1 MSIKKDILIRVNVVF
16 IILCAMGSLIIAQAF
31 RIQTF
36 EGKKWRDEGRK
47 STRIDTI
54 EGDRGNI
61 YSEDGR
67 LLATSLP
74 SFDIYMD
81 MTVAA
86 ETTFK
91 NGIDSLCIGLA
102 QLFDETGEAEDY
114 KTKLVDARKKGNA
127 YLEIQKSVN
136 FTQLQSLKKL
146 PILRLGKF
154 KGGIITRSR
163 TKRVQPFNP
172 LAQRTIGYART
183 NAQSVGLEGAFDNY
197 LRGQPIIRLM
207 QKVRGGGF
215 IALNDDLETGNYN
228 GKDVYTT
235 IDINLQD
242 VVENALSKT
251 LNQFKAA
258 YGCAIV
264 MEVKTGKIKAIA
276 NLGISTDTT
285 VTYWEK
291 YNYAIGNKTE
301 PGSTFKVASLA
312 ALLDDNYVTDTTK
325 VDTEWGKKKF
335 YDKLMSDS
343 HPPEKRILSVRRIM
357 ETSSNVGIAK
367 LIEQFYGNQPKKF
380 VEHLE
385 KMHLHQPTGI
395 EIEGEPTPTIKR
407 PGTQDWSGVTLP
419 FMAIG
424 YETELTPLQ
433 ILCLYN
439 AIANNGTMM
448 KPYLVT
454 DVKEFNYTLRHF
466 DPTVL
471 AQNVCKPQTAK
482 LITNILEGVLEEGTA
497 KALYTGSFS
506 IAGKTGTAKIAKDK
520 QGYKDLY
527 QASIAGYFP
536 ANDPLYSCIVVINS
550 PTGNDYYGASVAG
563 PVFKEIV
570 EKCYSLSTQ
579 HHKAIN
585 QTKQD
590 TLKGN
595 LPLIDSGFG
604 DDIRTIYN
612 QLHIPTNNQQAEW
625 LSTQRTNDTVWLRTL
640 PLIDNL
646 IPNVKGMGLRDA
658 VFMLESKGLKVRFA
672 GQGKVKAQRPAYGT
686 RYRKGDVVY
695 IELK

>member
-1 MSIKKDILIRVNVVF
+1 MF
-16 IILCAMGSLIIAQAF
+16 IILCALGSLIVAQAF
-31 RIQTF
+31 RIQMF
-36 EGKKWRDEGRK
+36 EGSRWRDEGKK

-54 EGDRGNI
+54 EGYRGNI

-74 SFDIYMD
+74 SFDVYID
-81 MTVAA
+81 MTVAHD
-86 ETTFK
+86 TIFK
-91 NGIDSLCIGLA
+91 KNIDSLCVGLA
-102 QLFDETGEAEDY
+102 QLFESDGEEAEDY
-114 KTKLVDARKKGNA
+114 KTKLTEARKKGIA
-127 YLEIQKSVN
+127 YLELQKNVN
-136 FTQLQSLKKL
+136 FTELQILKTL
-146 PILRLGKF
+146 PILNLGKY
-154 KGGIITRSR
+154 KGGLIVRSR

-183 NAQSVGLEGAFDNY
+183 NAQSVGLEGAFDNF

-207 QKVRGGGF
+207 QKVRGGSF
-215 IALNDDLETGNYN
+215 IALNDDSETGAYN

-242 VVENALSKT
+242 VVDNALKKT

-312 ALLDDNYVTDTTK
+312 ALLEDGYVTDTTK
-325 VDTEWGKKKF
+325 VDVEWGKKKF

-343 HPPEKRILSVRRIM
+343 HAPEQRILTVRRIM
-357 ETSSNVGIAK
+357 ETSSNVGMAK
-367 LIEQFYGNQPKKF
+367 LIEQFYGSQPKKF
-380 VEHLE
+380 AAHLE
-385 KMHLHQPTGI
+385 KMHLYQKTGI
-395 EIEGEPTPTIKR
+395 EIEGEPMPTIKR
-407 PGTQDWSGVTLP
+407 PGTPNWTGVTLP

-439 AIANNGTMM
+439 AVANKGTIM

-454 DVKEFNYTLRHF
+454 DVKEFNYTLKHYE
-466 DPTVL
+466 PAVL
-471 AQNVCKPQTAK
+471 AANVLKPQTAQT
-482 LITNILEGVLEEGTA
+482 ITNILEGVLEEGTA
-497 KALYTGSFS
+497 KALYTGNFS

-527 QASIAGYFP
+527 QASIAGFFP

-570 EKCYSLSTQ
+570 EKCYSLSTT
-579 HHKAIN
+579 HHKPIN
-585 QTKQD
+585 RAKPD
-590 TLKGN
+590 TINGL

-604 DDIRTIYN
+604 TDILTLYN
-612 QLHIPTNNQQAEW
+612 SLHIATNNHQAEW
-625 LSTQRTNDTVWLRTL
+625 LTTQRTNDTILLRTL
-640 PLIDNL
+640 PTIDNL

-672 GQGKVKAQRPAYGT
+672 GKGKVKIQRPAYGS
-686 RYRKGDVVY
+686 RYRKGDRVY